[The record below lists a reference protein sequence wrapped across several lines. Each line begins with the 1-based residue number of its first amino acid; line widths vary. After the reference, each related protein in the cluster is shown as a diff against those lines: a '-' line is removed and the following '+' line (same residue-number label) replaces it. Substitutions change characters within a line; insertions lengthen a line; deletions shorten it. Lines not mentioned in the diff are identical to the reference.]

1 VRRLCSLTCTA
12 LFAQL
17 LLGIAAGAAAPGATA
32 LDRYLE
38 GLKSL
43 RTSFSQSVT
52 DARGQKSDPTRGEL
66 LVLRPGR
73 FRWDIHPQRGGES
86 GQLLVADGRNLW
98 FFDRDLAQVTV
109 KPMDAAL
116 SDTPAMLLSGAAD
129 VRSAFEVESDG
140 RHEDLDWVRITPR
153 SAEADFRE
161 ARLGFAGDDLKRMVL
176 KDKLGQTA
184 TLTFERTQ
192 RNAPVAVDEVSFTP
206 PPGTDVIGTPQK

>member
-1 VRRLCSLTCTA
+1 MRRLGSIAGTA

-17 LLGIAAGAAAPGATA
+17 LLGIAAGAAAPGTTA
-32 LDRYLE
+32 LDRYLD

-43 RTSFSQSVT
+43 RAAFSQSVT
-52 DARGQKSDPTRGEL
+52 DTRGQKSEQASGEL

-73 FRWDIHPQRGGES
+73 FRWDIHPNRAGES

-116 SDTPAMLLSGAAD
+116 SATPAMLLSGAAD

-153 SAEADFRE
+153 STEADFRE

-184 TLTFERTQ
+184 TLTFERAQ
-192 RNAPVAVDEVSFTP
+192 RNAHVAVDEVSFTP